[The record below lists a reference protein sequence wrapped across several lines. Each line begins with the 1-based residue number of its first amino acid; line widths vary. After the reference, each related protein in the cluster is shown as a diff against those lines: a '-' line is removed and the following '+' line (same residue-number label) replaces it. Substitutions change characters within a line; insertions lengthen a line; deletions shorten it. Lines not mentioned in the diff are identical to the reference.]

1 MPAVPAEPSTSQA
14 PSLFSL
20 GRHAEFRALLVEK
33 GRKTGEFRT
42 PKFEFRTRIGLR
54 LAFTRGSRPEGNG
67 GAGGRTRAFVY
78 KSDTQP
84 RRGLHTAV
92 QASDRV
98 PQVVGHDQVA
108 HSAPTAWL
116 ERGPQRVRRWHGASP
131 ATGVVARYAMPL
143 PVGLLCVSWR
153 AWRSSTD
160 HRLRLQSDGEQ
171 HQVTIMSLR
180 VGPPAGRRTVLEEER
195 DAAVRAYAGPRH
207 PLQARRRAQTVGA
220 GCRARRSERL
230 RA

>member
-1 MPAVPAEPSTSQA
+1 MGAPGEGPAPLCTRVTHN
-14 PSLFSL
+14 L
-20 GRHAEFRALLVEK
+20 GGGSIRR
-33 GRKTGEFRT
+33 
-42 PKFEFRTRIGLR
+42 
-54 LAFTRGSRPEGNG
+54 SRPPI
-67 GAGGRTRAFVY
+67 VCP
-78 KSDTQP
+78 KWLDTIRSP
-84 RRGLHTAV
+84 TA
-92 QASDRV
+92 R
-98 PQVVGHDQVA
+98 PQHGWNVA
-108 HSAPTAWL
+108 HS
-116 ERGPQRVRRWHGASP
+116 GSGAGMVQARP
-131 ATGVVARYAMPL
+131 RVVARYAMPL

>member
-1 MPAVPAEPSTSQA
+1 MGGHASSDGGVIAAVCGATAMSALRHSGRPHRVNCGRCPAAWRTGQIRDSGTGVDRTWAPPAAPPSSRRPCRQCLLSPSTSQA

-54 LAFTRGSRPEGNG
+54 LAFTRGSRPVGMG
-67 GAGGRTRAFVY
+67 GVGGRTRAFVY

-131 ATGVVARYAMPL
+131 ATGGGA
-143 PVGLLCVSWR
+143 
-153 AWRSSTD
+153 
-160 HRLRLQSDGEQ
+160 LRDAPTG
-171 HQVTIMSLR
+171 
-180 VGPPAGRRTVLEEER
+180 G
-195 DAAVRAYAGPRH
+195 AAVRV
-207 PLQARRRAQTVGA
+207 LARMAI
-220 GCRARRSERL
+220 EH
-230 RA
+230 